1 MTYFCSCLEF
11 FGDYEVV
18 NIEMKNGSELNG
30 EALVKLLIDSE
41 EYWMRV
47 SMKEGKKEG
56 IGLLLREDGTLFMR
70 IMFVND
76 ECEGEV
82 IKMNKYGN
90 MILKGRVVRG
100 KEVGLD

>member
-1 MTYFCSCLEF
+1 
-11 FGDYEVV
+11 
-18 NIEMKNGSELNG
+18 MKNGSELNG
-30 EALVKLLIDSE
+30 EALVKLMIDSE

-47 SMKEGKKEG
+47 SMKEG

-70 IMFVND
+70 MMFVND